1 MIRHLP
7 VLAAIFLALSGCK
20 PKAIQGTVVVVNQ
33 PGQSVKLAGARIDV
47 VSKAELRAMIDARR
61 AQYRQAWESNQA
73 ALKLA
78 ENDLRQATAHSEQSR
93 AQRLFE
99 QDHNFIALKAQ
110 RDRVQ
115 QQISAYE
122 MNRAIYNSRPPV
134 APSSE
139 PALPPP
145 SGNEAAAFFKDILSP
160 SSTAQRPATA
170 PPAVDLSKARAY
182 AESISSKM
190 DAIETAY
197 MRSNDQS
204 VIPALARVDELTR
217 ATAKTFPT
225 LAEFFAGISPKAAA
239 STTTDADGAFVVE
252 CPKAGHFVVFA
263 SANTIDQGTNEVCFW
278 IVDIV
283 PGQGR
288 IRLTET
294 NTIRID
300 GDEIKVP

>member
-1 MIRHLP
+1 MIRHLQ

-47 VSKAELRAMIDARR
+47 VSKSELRAMIDARR

-78 ENDLRQATAHSEQSR
+78 ENDLQQATAHSEQSR

-99 QDHNFIALKAQ
+99 QDHNYIALKAE

-122 MNRAIYNSRPPV
+122 INQATYNSRPPV
-134 APSSE
+134 ALA
-139 PALPPP
+139 PAPAPPP
-145 SGNEAAAFFKDILSP
+145 SGNEAAAFFKDILTHSAPTQSP
-160 SSTAQRPATA
+160 AAP
-170 PPAVDLSKARAY
+170 PPAVDLNKARAY
-182 AESISSKM
+182 AESLSSKM

-197 MRSNDQS
+197 MKSNDQS

-217 ATAKTFPT
+217 ATAKTLPA
-225 LAEFFAGISPKAAA
+225 LPEFFAGISPKPAA
-239 STTTDADGAFVVE
+239 STMTDADGAFVVE
-252 CPKAGHFVVFA
+252 CPKGDHYALFA
-263 SANTIDQGTNEVCFW
+263 SANTTDQGTNEMNFW
-278 IVDIV
+278 IVDIA

-294 NTIRID
+294 NMIRID